1 VPNRLQRW
9 RSDYILWV
17 ELFALANLAFLAF
30 DIFLAHSTNGFL
42 RRAEY
47 YPLFFSL
54 ASPVLLAVALLA
66 REYWDRP
73 RVWRIIGFIVGFL
86 SVAIGMAGV
95 VYHLDS
101 QFFYERTIR
110 SLTYAAPFAAPL
122 AYTGVGMLLLLNRLE
137 PAPTGE
143 WARWVLFLALG
154 GFLGNFALSL
164 TDHAENAFFHWTEW
178 LPVASSA
185 FAVSFLAVLLFVP
198 VTARYWKACT
208 VVILLQAVV
217 GVTGFLLHFFADLH
231 GPSRSLFQNVINGA
245 PPFAPLLLPNLMLLA
260 LIGLWVLHGSPT
272 PQPPP
277 PPTNG

>member
-66 REYWDRP
+66 REYWNRP
-73 RVWRIIGFIVGFL
+73 RVWRIVGFIVGFL
-86 SVAIGMAGV
+86 SVAIGLAGV
-95 VYHLDS
+95 IYHLDS

-122 AYTGVGMLLLLNRLE
+122 AYTGVGMLLLLNRFE

-198 VTARYWKACT
+198 VSARYWKACT

-260 LIGLWVLHGSPT
+260 LIGLWVLHGSPS

-277 PPTNG
+277 PPTSG